1 MRDFVSPAG
10 NRLTAEWTIPIT
22 DADKASKNLI
32 YHALFIA
39 PTSITAE
46 DVTLSIAESKA
57 LPLEVNAASGYHLS
71 YALAD
76 PTIASIDRALKQ
88 VTGQRAGTTT
98 YTVTVTNPSGL
109 QTSAS
114 AQITVTMPTVEVTG
128 TKTWVDYDD
137 MYGLRP
143 DSVQFQLYDGDTAVG
158 EPVNISADDNW
169 EHTWTVPKYDDASRE
184 IYYTVKE
191 IGSYPNY
198 TSKPSP
204 DGRGVINTLDSDVL
218 IGSVTVSYTTAGGDG
233 TFTFRLVGPGNTH
246 YEGVVGANGTID
258 KWTHNN
264 TGMVVEKLPAGT

>member
-1 MRDFVSPAG
+1 MRS
-10 NRLTAEWTIPIT
+10 
-22 DADKASKNLI
+22 
-32 YHALFIA
+32 FIA
-39 PTSITAE
+39 PPSITAE

-71 YALAD
+71 YELAD

-169 EHTWTVPKYDDASRE
+169 EHTWTVPQYDDASRE

-198 TSKPSP
+198 TSKPTP

-218 IGSVTVSYTTAGGDG
+218 IGSVTVSKTTAAEMAHLRSVWWVPEIP
-233 TFTFRLVGPGNTH
+233 TMKVLSARMGPSTNGRTTTPEWWWKSPCGNLYPVRVPH
-246 YEGVVGANGTID
+246 
-258 KWTHNN
+258 
-264 TGMVVEKLPAGT
+264 

>member
-1 MRDFVSPAG
+1 MPDTAAYLKLKDVQYRDKELVPSIMPDFDSPAG

-39 PTSITAE
+39 PPSITAE

-71 YALAD
+71 YELAD

-88 VTGQRAGTTT
+88 VTGQRAGNNDL
-98 YTVTVTNPSGL
+98 YGDGHQPLGL

-137 MYGLRP
+137 GLRP
-143 DSVQFQLYDGDTAVG
+143 TPSSSSFMTAIPRS
-158 EPVNISADDNW
+158 E
-169 EHTWTVPKYDDASRE
+169 SRS
-184 IYYTVKE
+184 I
-191 IGSYPNY
+191 
-198 TSKPSP
+198 
-204 DGRGVINTLDSDVL
+204 
-218 IGSVTVSYTTAGGDG
+218 
-233 TFTFRLVGPGNTH
+233 FRR
-246 YEGVVGANGTID
+246 
-258 KWTHNN
+258 
-264 TGMVVEKLPAGT
+264 